1 MANMAYALRYEQSL
15 AYWAANAQPDET
27 GWMPDP
33 TDIMDD

>member
-15 AYWAANAQPDET
+15 AYWAINVRPDET